1 MNSNRIDKFS
11 DDYRFLS
18 NFWPCD
24 VYAWP
29 TVEHAYQASK
39 TQNLNERQLIMQCPT
54 PGQAKRAGQHVTLR
68 PDWNKLRIPI
78 MIGLLRMKFGLV
90 NPLLRELLLM
100 TKDAELIEGNKW
112 GDVYWGVSNGIGE
125 NNLGKLLMVVR
136 KEIQVML
143 EGTNVYT

>member
-1 MNSNRIDKFS
+1 MTNRIATFS
-11 DDYRFLS
+11 GDYRFLS

-24 VYAWP
+24 VYGWP

-39 TQNLNERQLIMQCPT
+39 TIDLSERQLIMQCPT

-68 PDWNKLRIPI
+68 PDWNNLRIPI